1 MTTEFHSLFVI
12 FFGFSAALTLLHVLP
27 LDATSTA
34 TTEGRTQGKVDVLL
48 RVQSH
53 NEAGDVDQLL
63 ADTTI
68 KNQLVKNILTIKW
81 EIRDTS

>member
-68 KNQLVKNILTIKW
+68 KNQN
-81 EIRDTS
+81 